1 MPWVETPGAALMG
14 CPAAAA
20 EKRVADNCQE
30 GDARGGKNQPDMHQ
44 CMKCSK
50 SHSGSYKLWL
60 WCNWSNEEQVWCQ
73 VCASEYFCKRGARR
87 REATFIEMFGKR
99 PIISVNSALPTSF
112 EVSDEPMQFVHILKS
127 LESWVSVG
135 CTLH

>member
-1 MPWVETPGAALMG
+1 MDQVHTQQQVNENATFH
-14 CPAAAA
+14 
-20 EKRVADNCQE
+20 VQE
-30 GDARGGKNQPDMHQ
+30 CKQVMRDHTSDILTTHN
-44 CMKCSK
+44 
-50 SHSGSYKLWL
+50 GSYKLWL

-73 VCASEYFCKRGARR
+73 VCASEYFCERDARR

-99 PIISVNSALPTSF
+99 PIISVNSALSTSF